1 MDKLVLFFTEC
12 KKIAQCPLE
21 HLFHI
26 CTHPS
31 YLNPSVLDS
40 EVSQIARQKINN
52 AIQLL
57 SAVTDNPE
65 SGMQTLKNCLTILN
79 TSNELN
85 RRKFTEFT
93 NELDQIRN
101 QSFYK
106 LVQGI

>member
-1 MDKLVLFFTEC
+1 
-12 KKIAQCPLE
+12 
-21 HLFHI
+21 
-26 CTHPS
+26 
-31 YLNPSVLDS
+31 LNPSVLDS
-40 EVSQIARQKINN
+40 ELSQIARQKINN

-57 SAVTDNPE
+57 SSVTDNPE